1 MILLPPNDKR
11 QLSQMM
17 LPPFQ
22 RAIVEAQERSPVPYR
37 YGSLD
42 ELLFELNLR
51 SSIVDSALALN
62 QSGVQFAVY
71 RKSRCNEM
79 YWNRTEE
86 GGFRLRNGM
95 PPADAIQD
103 IYRNG
108 PLYGFECSMAMMI
121 VMYKAVLD
129 QIGSRAFNT
138 YFTNLFLYDWQ
149 YDSDL
154 GFRQGSLRLGA
165 YPGDILYFKN
175 PDHNPETPEWQGENV
190 IMLGEDR
197 YYGHGIGIR
206 SSSGIIEALNRRRK
220 PGSRRSAYL
229 LDTIIYP
236 NYAHIRSLR
245 SVYARI
251 GSTVYRHRG
260 SQSAATRAEPDRA

>member
-11 QLSQMM
+11 QLSQMP
-17 LPPFQ
+17 LPAFQ
-22 RAIVEAQERSPVPYR
+22 REIVDAKESSPVPYR
-37 YGSLD
+37 YGSLA

-51 SSIVDSALALN
+51 GSIVQAAEALN
-62 QSGVQFAVY
+62 ASGAKFATY
-71 RKSRCNEM
+71 RTSRCNEM
-79 YWNRTEE
+79 YWFRTEE
-86 GGFRLRNGM
+86 GGFRLRNGV
-95 PPADAIQD
+95 PPADAVQD

-108 PLYGFECSMAMMI
+108 PMYGFECSMAMMI

-129 QIGSRAFNT
+129 QIGSQAFNT
-138 YFTNLFLYDWQ
+138 YFTSLLLYDWQ

-154 GFRQGSLRLGA
+154 GFSQGRVRLGA

-197 YYGHGIGIR
+197 FYGHGIGIR
-206 SSSGIIEALNRRRK
+206 SSSGIIEALNLRRR
-220 PGSRRSAYL
+220 PGSRKSAYL
-229 LDTIIYP
+229 LDTLIYP
-236 NYAHIRSLR
+236 NYDHIRSLS

-251 GSTVYRHRG
+251 GGTVYRYG
-260 SQSAATRAEPDRA
+260 KASERA